1 MRLFNTRT
9 RQVDDF
15 KPLDNS
21 NIVRIYSCGPTVYN
35 HAHIG
40 NLSAYIFADIL
51 RRSVKL
57 AGYETRHVM
66 NFTDVDDKT
75 IRDSAIKYPDITPEE
90 ALTKLTRHYE
100 TIFLDEMLEIGND
113 TESLTFIRATESIES
128 MKDLIRRL
136 VEQGIAYLADDG
148 IYFSI
153 AEYQKTRHYGQLSH
167 IELANETKS
176 RINNDEYD
184 KDSAQDFALWKKQK
198 PGEPAW
204 DFDLTGLVSGSI
216 SADFRGRPGW
226 HIECSVMS
234 VDELGQPFDIHTG
247 GIDLI
252 FPHHENEIAQSTAG
266 NQPELY
272 ANFFIHN
279 EHLLVDG
286 VKMAKSKHN
295 FYTLVDIKDQG
306 FDPLDFR
313 MLILQSH
320 YQSPSNFSWDNLEAA
335 KNRRR
340 NWRNKAELRW
350 QISDLHD
357 DGQVEIINNL
367 LDKASTALQDNL
379 DTPNALKYIDEAFDQ
394 LGYDNLSHFALE
406 NLINFIDNY
415 LGLTIKN
422 TTPDITEPA
431 REKLRARF
439 DAKENKNFEKA
450 DQIRESLSDDGIQ
463 LNDLSDRTIWNR
475 Q

>member
-1 MRLFNTRT
+1 
-9 RQVDDF
+9 
-15 KPLDNS
+15 
-21 NIVRIYSCGPTVYN
+21 
-35 HAHIG
+35 
-40 NLSAYIFADIL
+40 
-51 RRSVKL
+51 
-57 AGYETRHVM
+57 
-66 NFTDVDDKT
+66 
-75 IRDSAIKYPDITPEE
+75 
-90 ALTKLTRHYE
+90 
-100 TIFLDEMLEIGND
+100 
-113 TESLTFIRATESIES
+113 
-128 MKDLIRRL
+128 
-136 VEQGIAYLADDG
+136 
-148 IYFSI
+148 
-153 AEYQKTRHYGQLSH
+153 
-167 IELANETKS
+167 
-176 RINNDEYD
+176 
-184 KDSAQDFALWKKQK
+184 
-198 PGEPAW
+198 
-204 DFDLTGLVSGSI
+204 
-216 SADFRGRPGW
+216 
-226 HIECSVMS
+226 MS

-422 TTPDITEPA
+422 TTPDITETD

>member
-1 MRLFNTRT
+1 MKLFNTRAK
-9 RQVDDF
+9 QISNLQ
-15 KPLDNS
+15 PLDGTQT
-21 NIVRIYSCGPTVYN
+21 VRLYSCGPTVYN

-51 RRSVKL
+51 RRAVQL
-57 AGYETRHVM
+57 AGYSTKHIM

-75 IRDSAIKYPDITPEE
+75 IRDSALKYPDLTPEA

-100 TIFLDEMLEIGND
+100 KVFLREMGEIGND
-113 TESLTFIRATESIES
+113 VEALIFVRATESIEG
-128 MKDLIRRL
+128 MKSLITNL
-136 VEQGIAYLADDG
+136 VNQDIAYIADDG

-153 AEYQKTRHYGQLSH
+153 SKYQETRKYGQLSH
-167 IELANETKS
+167 IELATDTKS
-176 RINNDEYD
+176 RVNNDEYD

-204 DFDLTGLVSGSI
+204 PFYLNGIDLT
-216 SADFRGRPGW
+216 GRPGW

-234 VDELGQPFDIHTG
+234 VGQLGQPFDIHTG

-266 NQPELY
+266 DQPELY
-272 ANFFIHN
+272 ANFFVHN

-295 FYTLVDIKDQG
+295 FYTLIDVKEQG

-313 MLILQSH
+313 MLVLQSH
-320 YQSPSNFSWDNLEAA
+320 YQSASNFSWNNLESAR
-335 KNRRR
+335 NRRR

-350 QISDLHD
+350 QLKDSGD
-357 DGQVEIINNL
+357 DGQVEIVNNL
-367 LDKASTALQDNL
+367 LDKAKEALGDNL

-394 LGYDNLSHFALE
+394 FNYDNLSHFALD
-406 NLINFIDNY
+406 NLIRFIDNY
-415 LGLTIKN
+415 LGLNIEN
-422 TTPDITEPA
+422 TTLDISETEKQKIKA
-431 REKLRARF
+431 RSN
-439 DAKENKNFEKA
+439 AKDHHDFEQS
-450 DQIRESLSDDGIQ
+450 DQIRETLLANGFN
-463 LNDLSDRTIWNR
+463 LKDLPSQTIWGR
-475 Q
+475 E